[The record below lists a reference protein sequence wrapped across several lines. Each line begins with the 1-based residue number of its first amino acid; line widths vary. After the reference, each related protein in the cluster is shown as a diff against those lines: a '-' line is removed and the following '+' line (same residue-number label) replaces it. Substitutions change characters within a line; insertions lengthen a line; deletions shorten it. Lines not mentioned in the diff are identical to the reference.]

1 MNITMN
7 DAHKIIK
14 MYNNARGKNYMP
26 CVSSAYDDCR
36 CCPLGESKYIKNPT
50 FTCKQKA
57 ELLYEVILCTYTNEQ
72 LMEVLL

>member
-1 MNITMN
+1 MNITMK

-14 MYNNARGKNYMP
+14 MYNNARGNSYVP
-26 CVSSAYDDCR
+26 CVSSAYEHCHT
-36 CCPLGESKYIKNPT
+36 CPLGEFKYIKNPT